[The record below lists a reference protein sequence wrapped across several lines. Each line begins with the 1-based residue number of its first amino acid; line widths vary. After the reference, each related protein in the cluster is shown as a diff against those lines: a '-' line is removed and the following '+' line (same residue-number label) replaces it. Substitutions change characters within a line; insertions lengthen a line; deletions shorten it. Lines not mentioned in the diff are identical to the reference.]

1 MYKYTKYSYEE
12 FILRL
17 RSIENKKNDRQL
29 ALAMEL
35 RPDTLAQ
42 MKIRSKIPFESVIG
56 YCEKTGYSMDKL
68 FFDRDYKSESEDTI
82 LPHENNNKFYNYKI
96 YNTNDYIRLPRISAS
111 NSIKAIELNND
122 ILLFDENINSFDNNG
137 IFLIDNDGSVSAVN
151 IFTKI
156 DGEYA
161 YNYLGFT
168 VANDLSKE
176 QLSKLNIIGKVLK
189 TISLQ

>member
-68 FFDRDYKSESEDTI
+68 FLIEIISQSLKI
-82 LPHENNNKFYNYKI
+82 QFY
-96 YNTNDYIRLPRISAS
+96 LM
-111 NSIKAIELNND
+111 
-122 ILLFDENINSFDNNG
+122 
-137 IFLIDNDGSVSAVN
+137 
-151 IFTKI
+151 
-156 DGEYA
+156 
-161 YNYLGFT
+161 
-168 VANDLSKE
+168 
-176 QLSKLNIIGKVLK
+176 K
-189 TISLQ
+189 TIISFITIKFIIPMTI